1 MTPRI
6 EPLDDTEQELNAV
19 LNKLIKQH
27 YADGKDPKALLQKGG
42 LMKNMI
48 KQIVETCLEAEM
60 ETHLGYAK
68 DERAGM
74 SDENRRNGYNQ
85 KTVTTSEQGNLTLS
99 VPRDR
104 NGDFEPHVVAKR
116 QIRLEGFDD
125 KILAMYAR
133 GMTVRDIQSQLKDIY
148 GTDVSP
154 TLISNVT
161 DAVMDEVR
169 AWQSRALD
177 QVYPIVFFDA
187 LVVKVRDNQRVIN
200 KAVYLAL
207 AVNTSGQKELLGI
220 WISQN
225 EGAKFWLGIL
235 TELKNRGVQDI
246 LISCVDGLTGMDEAL
261 QAAFPKTWVQLC
273 IVHMVRNS
281 LRYVSYKHRK
291 ELAADLKAVYRAAT
305 ESEAELALAKLSE
318 KWDDRYPTVSKSW
331 RTHWA
336 KIIPMFAFPADI
348 RRMIYTTNA
357 VESVNMTLRK
367 ASRNHRIFP
376 TDDAVLKVMYL
387 AAQLISRRWTKPLL
401 DWGSAMNQ
409 FTIEFEGRI
418 PS

>member
-1 MTPRI
+1 MTPKI
-6 EPLDDTEQELNAV
+6 EPVDSTDQDFTQALD
-19 LNKLIKQH
+19 KLIKQH
-27 YADGKDPKALLQKGG
+27 LVDGKNPKALLQKGG

-48 KQIVETCLEAEM
+48 KQVVERCLEAEM

-74 SDENRRNGYNQ
+74 SEENRRNGYSG
-85 KTVTTSEQGNLTLS
+85 KTLISEHGEFDIG

-104 NGDFEPHVVAKR
+104 NGEFEPKVVAKR
-116 QIRLEGFDD
+116 QTRIDGFDE
-125 KILAMYAR
+125 KILALYAR
-133 GMTVRDIQSQLKDIY
+133 GMTVRDIQSELKELY

-161 DAVMDEVR
+161 DGVLEEVK
-169 AWQSRALD
+169 AWQNRPLD
-177 QVYPIVFFDA
+177 NLYPIVFFDA
-187 LVVKVRDNQRVIN
+187 LVVKVRENQRVIN

-246 LISCVDGLTGMDEAL
+246 FIACVDGLTGMDDAI
-261 QAAFPKTWVQLC
+261 QTAFPKTWVQLC

-281 LRYVSYKHRK
+281 MKYVSWKHRK
-291 ELAADLKAVYRAAT
+291 EMAGDLKSVYRAAT
-305 ESEAELALAKLSE
+305 ETEAATNLDAVAA
-318 KWDDRYPTVSKSW
+318 KWDHKYPTVSKSW
-331 RTHWA
+331 RDHWA
-336 KIIPMFAFPADI
+336 KIIPMFAFPEDI
-348 RRMIYTTNA
+348 RRVIYTTNA

-376 TDDAVLKVMYL
+376 TDDAVFKVMYL
-387 AAQLISRRWTKPLL
+387 AAQNISKKWTMPLR
-401 DWGSAMNQ
+401 DWGAAMNQ
-409 FTIEFEGRI
+409 FSIEFEGRI
-418 PS
+418 TP